1 MDREEIQKNKEHFIE
16 ICQSTIKREG
26 IDRLLTWLQNTD
38 FFSAPASTKY
48 HDSVE
53 GGLCYHSLKVYNFL
67 KRMGL
72 TNYSDESVAIVALFH
87 DLCKVNFYKTDYK
100 NQKDENGVWQ
110 KVPYYTVDDK
120 LAMGHGE
127 ASVFILQ
134 TFIKL
139 TKDESLAIRW
149 HMGGFDESVRGGSIA
164 ISKAYEQSPLPV
176 ELHIADLRATYLNID
191 LQ

>member
-1 MDREEIQKNKEHFIE
+1 M
-16 ICQSTIKREG
+16 
-26 IDRLLTWLQNTD
+26 
-38 FFSAPASTKY
+38 
-48 HDSVE
+48 
-53 GGLCYHSLKVYNFL
+53 
-67 KRMGL
+67 
-72 TNYSDESVAIVALFH
+72 
-87 DLCKVNFYKTDYK
+87 
-100 NQKDENGVWQ
+100 WQ